1 MAVVLITGANRGI
14 GLALVKAYA
23 SRRDK
28 VFAAVRRTSNRVELD
43 AFAASQPN
51 WVEVIEMDVA
61 DSADIGRARRKLEAE
76 PIDVLINNAGIGG
89 PDRQSATD
97 MDFDGLAETLA
108 VNSIAPLRIANAFL
122 PNVKAAKGKIIT
134 LSSQMG
140 SMQSASSDSLAYRV
154 SKAAVN
160 RLMRGLATELKP
172 QGIPV
177 LTVHPGWVRTEMG
190 GDGAQLKPEESAA
203 GLLKLIEKLDIGST
217 GRFLAWN
224 GKELAW

>member
-23 SRRDK
+23 GRRDK
-28 VFAAVRRTSNRVELD
+28 VFAAVRHTSDRTELN
-43 AFAASQPN
+43 AYAATQPK

-61 DSADIGRARRKLEAE
+61 DPAEIGRVRRKLEAE

-89 PDRQSATD
+89 PERQSATD
-97 MDFDGLAETLA
+97 MDFEGLAETLT

-122 PNVKAAKGKIIT
+122 PNVKAAKGKIVT

-172 QGIPV
+172 LGIPV
-177 LTVHPGWVRTEMG
+177 LTVHPGWVQTEMG

-203 GLLKLIEKLDIGST
+203 GLLRLIDKLDLSST
-217 GRFLAWN
+217 GKFLAWN

>member
-23 SRRDK
+23 GRRDK
-28 VFAAVRRTSNRVELD
+28 VFAAIRATSDRDALD
-43 AFAASQPN
+43 AFAATAPK
-51 WVEVIEMDVA
+51 WVEVIEMDVSDPA
-61 DSADIGRARRKLEAE
+61 EIGRVRRRLEAE
-76 PIDVLINNAGIGG
+76 PIDVLVNNAGIGG
-89 PDRQSATD
+89 PDKQSATD
-97 MDFDGLAETLA
+97 MDFDGLEEALR
-108 VNSIAPLRIANAFL
+108 VNTMAPLRVALAFL

-140 SMQSASSDSLAYRV
+140 ATGASSDNLAYRV
-154 SKAAVN
+154 SKQAVN
-160 RLMRGLATELKP
+160 RLMRGLATELKQ

-177 LTVHPGWVRTEMG
+177 LIVHPGWVKTDMG
-190 GDGAQLKPEESAA
+190 GESAQLAPEESAA
-203 GLLKLIEKLDIGST
+203 NLLKLIDKLDITST

>member
-23 SRRDK
+23 GRRDK
-28 VFAAVRRTSNRVELD
+28 VFAAIRATSDRTELD
-43 AFAASQPN
+43 AYVAANPQ
-51 WVEVIEMDVA
+51 WVEVIEMGVSDP
-61 DSADIGRARRKLEAE
+61 ADIGRARRRLEAE
-76 PIDVLINNAGIGG
+76 PIDVLINNAGTGG

-97 MDFDGLAETLA
+97 MDYEGLAETLD
-108 VNSIAPLRIANAFL
+108 VNAIGPLRVSNAFL
-122 PNVKAAKGKIIT
+122 PNVKAAKGKIVT

-140 SMQSASSDSLAYRV
+140 QMQSAQGDSLAYRV

-160 RLMRGLATELKP
+160 KLMRGLATELKP

-177 LTVHPGWVRTEMG
+177 FILHPGWVKTDMG
-190 GDGAQLKPEESAA
+190 GDGAPLTPEESAT
-203 GLLKLIEKLDIGST
+203 LMQKLIDKLGLAAT

>member
-1 MAVVLITGANRGI
+1 MAVALITGANRGI
-14 GLALVKAYA
+14 GLALVRAYA

-28 VFAAVRRTSNRVELD
+28 VFAAVRATSDRDELD
-43 AFAASQPN
+43 AFAKTQPN
-51 WVEVIEMDVA
+51 WVEVIEMDVSDPA
-61 DSADIGRARRKLEAE
+61 EIGRVRRKLEAE
-76 PIDVLINNAGIGG
+76 PIDVLINNAGVGG
-89 PDRQSATD
+89 PERQSATD
-97 MDFDGLAETLA
+97 MDFEGLSDALNINA
-108 VNSIAPLRIANAFL
+108 VAPLRIANAFL

-140 SMQSASSDSLAYRV
+140 ANGASSDSLAYRV
-154 SKAAVN
+154 SKQAVN

-177 LTVHPGWVRTEMG
+177 LIVHPGWVKTDMG
-190 GDGAQLKPEESAA
+190 GEGAQLTPDQSAA
-203 GLLKLIEKLDIGST
+203 QLLKLIDKLDVSST

>member
-23 SRRDK
+23 TRRDK
-28 VFAAVRRTSNRVELD
+28 VIATVRATSDRTELD
-43 AFAASQPN
+43 AFVKTAPK
-51 WVEVIEMDVA
+51 WIDVLEMDVA
-61 DSADIGRARRKLEAE
+61 DAAEIGRARRKLEAE
-76 PIDVLINNAGIGG
+76 PIDVLINNAAIGG
-89 PDRQSATD
+89 PERQTATD
-97 MDFDGLAETLA
+97 MDFDGLIETLN
-108 VNSIAPLRIANAFL
+108 VNTIAPLRVATSFL

-140 SMQSASSDSLAYRV
+140 QVQSASSDSLAYRV

-160 RLMRGLATELKP
+160 KLMRGLAAELKP

-177 LTVHPGWVRTEMG
+177 LIVHPGWVKTDMG
-190 GDGAQLKPEESAA
+190 GEGAPLTSDESAA
-203 GLLKLIEKLDIGST
+203 QLQKLIDKLDIGST
-217 GRFLAWN
+217 GKFLAWN

>member
-23 SRRDK
+23 GRRDR
-28 VFAAVRRTSNRVELD
+28 VFACVRRTSDPTELD
-43 AFAASQPN
+43 AFAASQPK
-51 WVEVIEMDVA
+51 WVEVIEMDVS
-61 DSADIGRARRKLEAE
+61 DPGEIGRVRRHLEAE

-89 PDRQSATD
+89 PERQTATD
-97 MDFDGLAETLA
+97 MDYEGLAEALA
-108 VNSIAPLRIANAFL
+108 VNSIAPLMIANAFL

-177 LTVHPGWVRTEMG
+177 LIVHPGWVKTEMG
-190 GDGAQLKPEESAA
+190 GEGAQLKPEESAA
-203 GLLKLIEKLDIGST
+203 QLLKLIDKLDAAST

-224 GKELAW
+224 GRELAW

>member
-23 SRRDK
+23 GRRDK
-28 VFAAVRRTSNRVELD
+28 VIAAIRATSDRTDLD
-43 AFAASQPN
+43 LVAQASPK
-51 WVEVIEMDVA
+51 WVEVIEMDVSDA
-61 DSADIGRARRKLEAE
+61 AQIGRARRRLEAE

-97 MDFDGLAETLA
+97 MDFEGLEEAFRINTL
-108 VNSIAPLRIANAFL
+108 APLRVANAFL
-122 PNVKAAKGKIIT
+122 PNVKAARGKIIT

-140 SMQSASSDSLAYRV
+140 ATGASSDNLAYRV
-154 SKAAVN
+154 SKQAVN

-172 QGIPV
+172 QGVPV
-177 LTVHPGWVRTEMG
+177 LIVHPGWVKTDMG
-190 GDGAQLKPEESAA
+190 GDGAQLTPDQSAA
-203 GLLKLIEKLDIGST
+203 QLLKLIDKLDLAST

>member
-23 SRRDK
+23 GRRDK
-28 VFAAVRRTSNRVELD
+28 VFATIRATSDRFELD
-43 AFAASQPN
+43 QLVKESPK
-51 WVEVIEMDVA
+51 WIEVIEMDVSDA
-61 DSADIGRARRKLEAE
+61 AEIGRARRRLEAE

-89 PDRQSATD
+89 PERQTATD
-97 MDFDGLAETLA
+97 MDFDGLIETLN
-108 VNSIAPLRIANAFL
+108 VNTIAPLRVATAFL

-140 SMQSASSDSLAYRV
+140 QVQSASTDSLAYRV

-160 RLMRGLATELKP
+160 KLMRGLAAELKP

-177 LTVHPGWVRTEMG
+177 LIVHPGWVKTDMG
-190 GDGAQLKPEESAA
+190 GEGAQLTSEQSASQ
-203 GLLKLIEKLDIGST
+203 LQKIIDRLDIAST
-217 GRFLAWN
+217 GKFLAWN

>member
-28 VFAAVRRTSNRVELD
+28 VFAAIRATSDRYELD
-43 AFAASQPN
+43 ELVKASPK
-51 WVEVIEMDVA
+51 WIEVIEMDVSDPA
-61 DSADIGRARRKLEAE
+61 EIGRVRRRLEAE

-89 PDRQSATD
+89 PDRQTATD
-97 MDFDGLAETLA
+97 MDFDGLAEA
-108 VNSIAPLRIANAFL
+108 FNVNTIAPLRVANAFL

-140 SMQSASSDSLAYRV
+140 STGASSDNLAYRV
-154 SKAAVN
+154 SKQAVN
-160 RLMRGLATELKP
+160 RLMRGLATELKQ
-172 QGIPV
+172 QGVPV
-177 LTVHPGWVRTEMG
+177 LIVHPGWVKTEMG
-190 GDGAQLKPEESAA
+190 GEGAQLTPEESAA
-203 GLLKLIEKLDIGST
+203 NLLKLIDKLDIAST

>member
-23 SRRDK
+23 NRRDK
-28 VFAAVRRTSNRVELD
+28 VIATVRATSDRTELD
-43 AFAASQPN
+43 AFVKTAPK
-51 WVEVIEMDVA
+51 WIDVLEMDVA
-61 DSADIGRARRKLEAE
+61 DAAEIGRARRKLEAE
-76 PIDVLINNAGIGG
+76 PIDVLINNAAIGG
-89 PDRQSATD
+89 PERQTATD
-97 MDFDGLAETLA
+97 MDFDGLIETLN
-108 VNSIAPLRIANAFL
+108 VNTIAPLRVATAFL

-140 SMQSASSDSLAYRV
+140 QVQSASSDSLAYRV

-160 RLMRGLATELKP
+160 KLMRGLAAELKP

-177 LTVHPGWVRTEMG
+177 LIVHPGWVKTDMG
-190 GDGAQLKPEESAA
+190 GEGAPLTSDESAA
-203 GLLKLIEKLDIGST
+203 QLQKLIDKLDIGST
-217 GRFLAWN
+217 GKFLAWN